1 MRRLL
6 PLFLLLSLT
15 VPAAARQRAVA
26 APTPLVVPRI
36 ETIAAA
42 GLERVPGLS
51 IAIRKGNA
59 YFSKGWG
66 ELDRELHVPVRSGS
80 VFQIASVT
88 KQFTG
93 AAIAKLAEQGKVHV
107 DDPVRRFIPEL
118 DSRFDPITVRHLLQ
132 HTSGITDHLEHVETL
147 FEPKTQQEVLAL
159 IMSRPPYAPSG
170 ARFSYSNAGYYLLGM
185 VIERA
190 SNMTYEQYL
199 RTTFFEPLQLTETSY
214 CGTNAPVPV
223 GYGTDPRNGA
233 VFVYPPMQVDLLYAA
248 GALCSS
254 ATDLVKWNRALTSG
268 LAVSPES
275 YATMTTGFESWV
287 GAQYGHGLIADHY
300 RGHRRIWH
308 NGMIFGF
315 QSHVA
320 HFPDDNLTVV
330 VLINWYGLR
339 DRATE
344 IAEEVARA
352 MLE

>member
-6 PLFLLLSLT
+6 PVFLVLSLAL
-15 VPAAARQRAVA
+15 PAAARRRAVT
-26 APTPLVVPRI
+26 PTTPLAVPRI
-36 ETIAAA
+36 ESIAAA
-42 GLERVPGLS
+42 ALERVPGLS

-66 ELDRELHVPVRSGS
+66 ELDRETHVPVRSGS

-93 AAIAKLAEQGKVHV
+93 AAIAKLVEQGKVNV
-107 DDPVRRFIPEL
+107 DDSVRRFIPEL
-118 DSRFDPITVRHLLQ
+118 DSRFDPITIRHLLE
-132 HTSGITDHLEHVETL
+132 HTSGITDHLGQVDTL
-147 FEPKTQQEVLAL
+147 YEPKTQQEVLAL
-159 IMSRPPYAPSG
+159 IMSRPPYEPAG
-170 ARFSYSNAGYYLLGM
+170 VRWGYSNAGYYLLGM

-199 RTTFFEPLQLTETSY
+199 RTTFFEPLQLTDTSY
-214 CGTNAPVPV
+214 CGTNAPVPE

-233 VFVYPPMQVDLLYAA
+233 VFDYPPMNVDLLYAA

-254 ATDLVKWNRALTSG
+254 ATDLVKWNRALTNG
-268 LAVSPES
+268 IAVSPES
-275 YATMTTGFESWV
+275 YAAMTRGFESWV
-287 GAQYGHGLIADHY
+287 GAHYGYGLIADRY

-308 NGMIFGF
+308 NGMIYGF

-320 HFPDDNLTVV
+320 HFPDDDLTIV
-330 VLINWYGLR
+330 VLINWYALR
-339 DRATE
+339 DRATD